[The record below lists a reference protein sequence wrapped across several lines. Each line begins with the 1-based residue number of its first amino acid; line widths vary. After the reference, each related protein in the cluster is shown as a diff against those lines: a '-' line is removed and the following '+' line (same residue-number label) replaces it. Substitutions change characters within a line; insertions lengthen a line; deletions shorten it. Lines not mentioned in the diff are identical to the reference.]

1 MFCSLTFPWQNLI
14 HIRDESEILQISISH
29 ISKLF
34 LVAFMKNEGYWF
46 TSVMLEN
53 RGNQYLIYFDIWGNG
68 KSINQSYDNNAFMR
82 WPFANYPVLMNIH
95 YYSIST
101 TWPRIHSIA
110 CCCRQKTIKKCVID
124 FNWLLIKT
132 SQSPSTIPNKKG
144 IYMGKQ

>member
-53 RGNQYLIYFDIWGNG
+53 KVKQYLIYFIIWNNG
-68 KSINQSYDNNAFMR
+68 KSINQSYDNNAFCDD
-82 WPFANYPVLMNIH
+82 P
-95 YYSIST
+95 
-101 TWPRIHSIA
+101 
-110 CCCRQKTIKKCVID
+110 
-124 FNWLLIKT
+124 LLI
-132 SQSPSTIPNKKG
+132 IPF
-144 IYMGKQ
+144 